1 MEEKTR
7 HTRKKATSPLK
18 VVLFGPESTGKTTLA
33 KLLAEHYQ
41 TEWVPEY
48 MREYLERKWELKKEM
63 ISKEDLIPIA
73 NGQLKSEQ
81 EALKRVDSLL
91 LCDTDLLEIK
101 VYSEYYYD
109 GFCPKEIVERATI
122 NKPDIYLL
130 MYIDTVWEADMLRD
144 RPNNREEM
152 FEIFENELISHNLP
166 YTKLIGDKEERFKRA
181 VQIIDNL
188 RNEKN
193 K

>member
-1 MEEKTR
+1 MAE
-7 HTRKKATSPLK
+7 
-18 VVLFGPESTGKTTLA
+18 
-33 KLLAEHYQ
+33 LLADHYQ

-48 MREYLERKWELKKEM
+48 MREYLERKWDLKGEL

-73 NGQLKSEQ
+73 NGQFLSEQ

-91 LCDTDLLEIK
+91 ICDTNLLEIK

-109 GFCPKEIVERATI
+109 GFCPQEIIDKAT
-122 NKPDIYLL
+122 NSETDIYLL

-152 FEIFENELISHNLP
+152 FDLFENELKSQGFP
-166 YTKLIGDKEERFKRA
+166 YHVLIGGKEERFKRA
-181 VQIIDNL
+181 VEIIDNL
-188 RNEKN
+188 QREKS

>member
-1 MEEKTR
+1 MEEKYK
-7 HTRKKATSPLK
+7 HTRNQFTSPIK

-33 KLLAEHYQ
+33 ELLADHYQ

-48 MREYLERKWELKKEM
+48 MREYLERKWDLKGEL

-73 NGQLKSEQ
+73 NGQFLSEQ

-91 LCDTDLLEIK
+91 ICDTNLLEIK

-109 GFCPKEIVERATI
+109 GFCPQEIIDKAT
-122 NKPDIYLL
+122 NSETDIYLL

-152 FEIFENELISHNLP
+152 FDLFENELKSQGFP
-166 YTKLIGDKEERFKRA
+166 YHVLIGGKEERFKRA
-181 VQIIDNL
+181 VEIIDNL
-188 RNEKN
+188 QREKS